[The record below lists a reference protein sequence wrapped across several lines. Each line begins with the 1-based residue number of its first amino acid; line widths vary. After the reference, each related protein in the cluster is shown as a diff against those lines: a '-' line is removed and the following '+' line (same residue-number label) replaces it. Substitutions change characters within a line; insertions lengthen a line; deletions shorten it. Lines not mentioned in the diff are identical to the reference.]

1 MTSSPPVV
9 VVGAGIIGCATA
21 FELGRRGVAC
31 LVLDAAAEPG
41 QASRAAAGMLS
52 PPNETALP
60 APMYELGMA
69 SLRLYQDLAPDL
81 KERTGIDVGYR
92 IVGKLRLAP
101 SEAEMPEL
109 RAAADWQAQVGWP
122 STWLEGQT
130 LADVE
135 PQAARAVAGLLS
147 EVEGQVNPVR
157 LLAALRSAATVLGAR
172 FQTGVQVT
180 DLIATG
186 GRVRG
191 VVSATGERYEADHV
205 ILAAGAWAGAMG
217 RWCGQEWP
225 LEPVRGQIAALE
237 MLPLPVQ
244 RPVFG
249 PHGFALPRDGLVL
262 VGSTAERAGFDPRV
276 TLEGLGSVLAT
287 GQALV
292 PALAGATYRTSWAG
306 LRPGTA
312 DGRPLMGAVPGH
324 DGLFVAAG
332 HFRSGIVLAP
342 MTAQIMADLICDGRT
357 NVDLEPFAPARFAAV
372 PSRSPV

>member
-9 VVGAGIIGCATA
+9 IVGAGVIGCATA
-21 FELGRRGVAC
+21 CELGRRGVPS

-41 QASRAAAGMLS
+41 EASRAAAGMLS
-52 PPNETALP
+52 PPSETALP
-60 APMYELGMA
+60 APLYELGLA
-69 SLRLYQDLAPDL
+69 SLRLFADLAPDL

-92 IVGKLRLAP
+92 ILGKLRLAL
-101 SEAEMPEL
+101 SEAEVPEL
-109 RAAADWQAQVGWP
+109 RAAANWQAKVGWP
-122 STWLEGQT
+122 RTWLEGQA
-130 LADVE
+130 LADAE
-135 PQAARAVAGLLS
+135 PQAARAVAGILS
-147 EVEGQVNPVR
+147 QVEGQVNPAR
-157 LLAALRSAATVLGAR
+157 LLAALRSAATGMGAR

-180 DLIATG
+180 GLVGDG

-191 VVSATGERYEADHV
+191 VVSATGERYAGDQV
-205 ILAAGAWAGAMG
+205 VLAAGAWTGAMG

-262 VGSTAERAGFDPRV
+262 VGSTVERAGFDPRV
-276 TLEGLGSVLAT
+276 TVEGLESVLST
-287 GQALV
+287 GQGLV
-292 PALAGATYRTSWAG
+292 PALAGASYRTSWAG

-312 DGRPLMGAVPGH
+312 DGRPLLGAVGGWE
-324 DGLFVAAG
+324 GLFVATG

-342 MTAQIMADLICDGRT
+342 ITAQIMADLICDGRT
-357 NVDLEPFAPARFAAV
+357 NVDLEPF
-372 PSRSPV
+372 SPVRFSAQTLRRS